1 MTKIDSLFESRG
13 QRVHD
18 ARNPPATIRPSREE
32 ADNVFFCRY
41 ASGKR
46 RRLLSACCASSLDL
60 EPGSVLQT

>member
-13 QRVHD
+13 QRVRD

-41 ASGKR
+41 ACGKGF
-46 RRLLSACCASSLDL
+46 LS
-60 EPGSVLQT
+60 